1 MAKGKNSG
9 SGWGVFLG
17 TFALT
22 GLALAGAAALD
33 AAFPTPRKA
42 WKVQGNISRNFTWN
56 FYFKDRTAAVR
67 FAEKYLSSGKVVK
80 ETTTTSYDFF
90 GRKEITTKT
99 VIEDSK
105 SLVEYVD
112 VPKDV
117 KIWGSFTEC
126 ESWLKSHYYC

>member
-1 MAKGKNSG
+1 MAKERNF
-9 SGWGVFLG
+9 GWGAFLG

-42 WKVQGNISRNFTWN
+42 WKVEGNISKNFTWN
-56 FYFKDRTAAVR
+56 FYFKDKTAAVR
-67 FAEKYLSSGKVVK
+67 FAEKYLGSSGKVVK
-80 ETTTTSYDFF
+80 ETVTTSYNLF

-99 VIEDSK
+99 VIEDSEPT
-105 SLVEYVD
+105 VEYVD

-126 ESWLKSHYYC
+126 ESWLKLHYYC